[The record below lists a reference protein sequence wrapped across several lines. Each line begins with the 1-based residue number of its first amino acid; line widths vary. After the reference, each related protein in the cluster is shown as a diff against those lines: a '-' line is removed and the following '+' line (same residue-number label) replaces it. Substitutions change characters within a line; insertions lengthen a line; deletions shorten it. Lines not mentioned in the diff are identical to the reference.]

1 MKSKILNIKTL
12 AVGAAILAV
21 SACNLST
28 APDVITVDTG
38 YALINGESIACE
50 FDGKTYD
57 FGWVNKD
64 EYLRQILVRRFNSDT
79 ATVKQRMQIAISG
92 ITNFDALTIPYT
104 FDAKGSGQIATFSIT
119 LGSTAADSTAFLT
132 QPRGFDGTTTPARD
146 SISLTIT
153 ARKDKILSGTFSG
166 KTVGGK
172 LVKNGTFAVQYKF

>member
-1 MKSKILNIKTL
+1 MNL
-12 AVGAAILAV
+12 AVRALPLILAALGFAV

-92 ITNFDALTIPYT
+92 EGENCRAEGKCFDVQNLTFHRSNI
-104 FDAKGSGQIATFSIT
+104 F
-119 LGSTAADSTAFLT
+119 
-132 QPRGFDGTTTPARD
+132 
-146 SISLTIT
+146 
-153 ARKDKILSGTFSG
+153 
-166 KTVGGK
+166 
-172 LVKNGTFAVQYKF
+172 KF